1 MAPVETPKTRKVP
14 TTWVASNLAQSI
26 ILRDLVSHLS
36 KRKTTR
42 KICATWADLNLAQP
56 IIFWDFV
63 RHVSKRT
70 ETCKA
75 STRGGYEHRAT
86 DHLLDFAGR
95 LLTDNQKLFS
105 FAYRGVFLCRT
116 SEHGDACVSGSR
128 IVAGALGFTEMTLY
142 SRTMRT
148 MYHVVQ
154 HCSDIALRV
163 EYMSY
168 TRDTKELS
176 IPF

>member
-1 MAPVETPKTRKVP
+1 MGGFEPCP
-14 TTWVASNLAQSI
+14 TDY
-26 ILRDLVSHLS
+26 ILGL
-36 KRKTTR
+36 
-42 KICATWADLNLAQP
+42 
-56 IIFWDFV
+56 
-63 RHVSKRT
+63 
-70 ETCKA
+70 CKA
-75 STRGGYEHRAT
+75 RFETYRNMQGLHTGWIRTFCAT